1 MMSAAIT
8 RSPMR
13 RLATIDDVG
22 AAAAFLASDLARNI
36 TGSVLHVDAGYH
48 IMA

>member
-1 MMSAAIT
+1 MAEAVE

-22 AAAAFLASDLARNI
+22 AIAAFLSSDIARNI
-36 TGSVLHVDAGYH
+36 TGCVLHVDAGRH
-48 IMA
+48 IMG